1 MKTAPLPQ
9 HVQMLFALLRAS
21 LNETEPE
28 ISFFQD
34 ITENVWKKCYHLA
47 AKQGVMALAWDGVAK
62 LPKDIQPPLA
72 IKITWATGVER
83 YEQKYNRY
91 CETIVQL
98 SEFYKQ
104 HGISTMQIKG
114 VGLSTLYPIPSHR
127 EGGDIDI
134 YTYSAAPDKL
144 TDNEANSLADT
155 LIQEQGIEV
164 DTSYPK
170 HSHFYYNNIPIE
182 NHKTFVNVKD
192 YKEAPLVNET
202 LIKQMNPQKTEL
214 PAGDILTPSPAFNTL
229 FIALH
234 AFQHYGSGLALHHLC
249 DWAVI
254 LKNYGLNIPDTIT
267 GTKLLKGFAA
277 LTFLCNKYLGTNIQ
291 ITGDDDISQSML
303 DEILSPKYSENN
315 PPNNKIGVLI
325 YKTKRLLY
333 NHKIKN
339 SILTMSLSKRIFSS
353 VVAHI
358 RNPKSIFN

>member
-1 MKTAPLPQ
+1 
-9 HVQMLFALLRAS
+9 
-21 LNETEPE
+21 
-28 ISFFQD
+28 
-34 ITENVWKKCYHLA
+34 
-47 AKQGVMALAWDGVAK
+47 
-62 LPKDIQPPLA
+62 
-72 IKITWATGVER
+72 
-83 YEQKYNRY
+83 
-91 CETIVQL
+91 
-98 SEFYKQ
+98 
-104 HGISTMQIKG
+104 
-114 VGLSTLYPIPSHR
+114 
-127 EGGDIDI
+127 
-134 YTYSAAPDKL
+134 
-144 TDNEANSLADT
+144 
-155 LIQEQGIEV
+155 
-164 DTSYPK
+164 
-170 HSHFYYNNIPIE
+170 
-182 NHKTFVNVKD
+182 
-192 YKEAPLVNET
+192 
-202 LIKQMNPQKTEL
+202 MNPQKTEL

-315 PPNNKIGVLI
+315 PPKNKIGVLI